1 MCTTSRNLSAKDL
14 SAAGVE
20 QTTARRATAVVSL
33 SSSPADTSSARSKA
47 KVYTGLETKE
57 EKRSRST
64 AREKVN
70 SAGGTTC
77 DALPASG
84 PGSRTP

>member
-1 MCTTSRNLSAKDL
+1 MSANDL
-14 SAAGVE
+14 SAAGVV
-20 QTTARRATAVVSL
+20 QTTARLATAVVSL
-33 SSSPADTSSARSKA
+33 SSSPSVTSRARSKA

-64 AREKVN
+64 AREKVS

-77 DALPASG
+77 VVSIQP
-84 PGSRTP
+84 